1 MNDLMQKLMVSKQ
14 IMDRHNEMDRGSS
27 PKANPSRMSESYA
40 PQEYNET
47 PIPATYNIP
56 QEYMETQP
64 SVPIKPP
71 VVTEDRI
78 KNSKLPDSI
87 KKLMMEHPISQP
99 QSYQPTI
106 SDDIIERAARLM
118 NENKPI
124 TQFSNTSNTSN
135 TKQQPQSLGI
145 TASYIKK
152 IVRETVEEVL
162 NENGLLI
169 ESTQKTNELM
179 TIKVGKHIFEG
190 KISKIKKTA

>member
-14 IMDRHNEMDRGSS
+14 IMDRHNEMDRGTA

-40 PQEYNET
+40 PTEYNET

-56 QEYMETQP
+56 QEYMETTP
-64 SVPIKPP
+64 KVSTKPP

-87 KKLMMEHPISQP
+87 KRLMMEHPISQP

-106 SDDIIERAARLM
+106 SDDIIEKAARLM
-118 NENKPI
+118 QENKTIAQP
-124 TQFSNTSNTSN
+124 SNTSTS
-135 TKQQPQSLGI
+135 KQQPQSSNIGLS
-145 TASYIKK
+145 ASDIKK

-169 ESTQKTNELM
+169 ESTQKTNEIM